1 MSEPAT
7 ETGKVIFW
15 SLRQKFVDS
24 DDDVPE
30 DAQQVMYYSLAI
42 GHHVGMIDCLKTE
55 LECPLDG
62 FQAWVNA
69 LPEGEARRKLQGLIT
84 FGEINIDSTH
94 TNMLAL
100 ALDGFAKDSD
110 SPYQAWSATLI
121 RLLGEIEREPAIY
134 LIVKRQIAKRQPMS
148 DVARQTQPSFS
159 MEIESSAESVSAKNL
174 LSSDNPSP
182 VQNLML
188 AVGNSMMGDDGAGP
202 MLFDLM
208 QQTPIDGWV
217 AINGGSSPES
227 VSHQVRA
234 LKPQRLLIVDAAD
247 IGLAP
252 GEIRVID
259 PDDIAEMFIMSTH
272 NLPLNFLIDQLKEDV
287 GEIIFLGIQPDLVGF
302 YMPMNDKVVAAVEQ
316 VYQALPTWKGLGG
329 FRLFEGE

>member
-1 MSEPAT
+1 MSESVT

-100 ALDGFAKDSD
+100 ALDSFAKDSN

-134 LIVKRQIAKRQPMS
+134 LIVKRQPMS
-148 DVARQTQPSFS
+148 DVARQIQPSFS
-159 MEIESSAESVSAKNL
+159 MEAKASAENL
-174 LSSDNPSP
+174 LPLKNPSP

-208 QQTPIDGWV
+208 QQTPIDDWV

-302 YMPMNDKVVAAVEQ
+302 YMPMNDKVVTAVEQ
-316 VYQALPTWKGLGG
+316 VYQALPTWEGLGG

>member
-1 MSEPAT
+1 MSESAT

-100 ALDGFAKDSD
+100 ALDGFAKDSN

-148 DVARQTQPSFS
+148 DVSRQIQPSFS
-159 MEIESSAESVSAKNL
+159 MATESSAENL
-174 LSSDNPSP
+174 LPSENPSP
-182 VQNLML
+182 VRNLML

-316 VYQALPTWKGLGG
+316 VYQALPTWEGLGG

>member
-1 MSEPAT
+1 MTSPASASALPT
-7 ETGKVIFW
+7 EGEVFFW

-24 DDDVPE
+24 DDDIPE

-55 LECPLDG
+55 LVCPLAG
-62 FQAWVNA
+62 YQSWVQA

-100 ALDGFAKDSD
+100 ALDGFAKDPQ
-110 SPYQAWSATLI
+110 SPYQAWSETLI
-121 RLLGEIEREPAIY
+121 QLLGEIEREPAIY
-134 LIVKRQIAKRQPMS
+134 LIVKRQGVGHTTRQ
-148 DVARQTQPSFS
+148 
-159 MEIESSAESVSAKNL
+159 SS
-174 LSSDNPSP
+174 SSLGDEWATEKVLPKQNQQP

-208 QQTPIDGWV
+208 EANPIEGWQ

-247 IGLAP
+247 IGLAA
-252 GEIRVID
+252 GEIRIID

-272 NLPLNFLIDQLKEDV
+272 NLPLNFLIDQLKEDIE
-287 GEIIFLGIQPDLVGF
+287 EIIFLGIQPDLVGF
-302 YMPMNDKVVAAVEQ
+302 YMPMNEKVISAVQQ
-316 VYQALPTWKGLGG
+316 VYAALPQWQGLGG
-329 FRLFEGE
+329 FTLFEGE

>member
-1 MSEPAT
+1 MSESAT

-94 TNMLAL
+94 TNVLAL
-100 ALDGFAKDSD
+100 ALDSFAKDSN

-134 LIVKRQIAKRQPMS
+134 LIVKRQPMS

-159 MEIESSAESVSAKNL
+159 MATESSAENQP
-174 LSSDNPSP
+174 LSENPSP

-208 QQTPIDGWV
+208 QQAPIDGWV

-316 VYQALPTWKGLGG
+316 VYQALPTWEGVGG

>member
-1 MSEPAT
+1 MTSPASASPSPT
-7 ETGKVIFW
+7 EGEVFFW

-24 DDDVPE
+24 DDDIPE

-55 LECPLDG
+55 LVCPLAG
-62 FQAWVNA
+62 YQSWVQA

-100 ALDGFAKDSD
+100 ALDGFAKDPQ
-110 SPYQAWSATLI
+110 SPYQAWSKTLI
-121 RLLGEIEREPAIY
+121 QLLGEIEREPAIY
-134 LIVKRQIAKRQPMS
+134 LIVKRQGVGHTTRQGSPS
-148 DVARQTQPSFS
+148 LDDEFTENKVLAEPNQPS
-159 MEIESSAESVSAKNL
+159 
-174 LSSDNPSP
+174 

-208 QQTPIDGWV
+208 EANPIDGWQ

-252 GEIRVID
+252 GEIRIID

-272 NLPLNFLIDQLKEDV
+272 NLPLNFLIDQLKEDIE
-287 GEIIFLGIQPDLVGF
+287 EIIFLGIQPDLVGF
-302 YMPMNDKVVAAVEQ
+302 YMLMNEKVISAVQQ
-316 VYQALPTWKGLGG
+316 VYAALPQWQGLGG
-329 FRLFEGE
+329 FTLFEGE

>member
-1 MSEPAT
+1 MSESVT

-100 ALDGFAKDSD
+100 ALDSFAKDSN

-134 LIVKRQIAKRQPMS
+134 LIVKRQPMS
-148 DVARQTQPSFS
+148 DVARQIQPSFS
-159 MEIESSAESVSAKNL
+159 MEAKASAENL
-174 LSSDNPSP
+174 LPLKNPSP

-208 QQTPIDGWV
+208 QQTPIEGWV

-252 GEIRVID
+252 GEVRVID

-316 VYQALPTWKGLGG
+316 VYQALPTWEGLGG

>member
-1 MSEPAT
+1 MTSPASASSSPT
-7 ETGKVIFW
+7 EGEVFFW

-24 DDDVPE
+24 DDDIPE

-55 LECPLDG
+55 LVCPLTG
-62 FQAWVNA
+62 YQSWVQA

-100 ALDGFAKDSD
+100 ALDGFAKDPQ
-110 SPYQAWSATLI
+110 SPYQAWSKTLI
-121 RLLGEIEREPAIY
+121 QLLGEIEREPAIY
-134 LIVKRQIAKRQPMS
+134 LIVKRQGVGHTTRQGSPS
-148 DVARQTQPSFS
+148 LDDEFTENKVLAEPNQPS
-159 MEIESSAESVSAKNL
+159 A
-174 LSSDNPSP
+174 
-182 VQNLML
+182 QNLML

-208 QQTPIDGWV
+208 EANPIVGWQ

-252 GEIRVID
+252 GEIRIID

-272 NLPLNFLIDQLKEDV
+272 NLPLNFLIDQLKEDIE
-287 GEIIFLGIQPDLVGF
+287 EIIFLGIQPDLVGF
-302 YMPMNDKVVAAVEQ
+302 YMPMNEKVISAVQQ
-316 VYQALPTWKGLGG
+316 VYAALPQWQGLGG
-329 FRLFEGE
+329 FTLFEGE

>member
-62 FQAWVNA
+62 YQAWVNA

-159 MEIESSAESVSAKNL
+159 MEIESSAENTF
-174 LSSDNPSP
+174 SSENQSP

-316 VYQALPTWKGLGG
+316 VYQALPTWEGLGG

>member
-62 FQAWVNA
+62 YQAWVNA

-159 MEIESSAESVSAKNL
+159 MEIESSAENTF
-174 LSSDNPSP
+174 SSENQSP

-287 GEIIFLGIQPDLVGF
+287 GEVIFLGIQPDLVGF
-302 YMPMNDKVVAAVEQ
+302 YMPMNDKVVSAVEQ
-316 VYQALPTWKGLGG
+316 VYQALPTWEGLGG
-329 FRLFEGE
+329 FQLFEGE

>member
-1 MSEPAT
+1 MTSPASASPSPT
-7 ETGKVIFW
+7 EGEVFFW

-24 DDDVPE
+24 DDDIPE

-55 LECPLDG
+55 LVCPLAG
-62 FQAWVNA
+62 YQSWVQA

-100 ALDGFAKDSD
+100 ALDGFAKDPQ
-110 SPYQAWSATLI
+110 SPYQAWSETLI
-121 RLLGEIEREPAIY
+121 QLLGEIEREPAIY
-134 LIVKRQIAKRQPMS
+134 LIVKRQGVGHTTRQGSLLLDDEFAENKVLAEPN
-148 DVARQTQPSFS
+148 QPS
-159 MEIESSAESVSAKNL
+159 
-174 LSSDNPSP
+174 

-208 QQTPIDGWV
+208 EANPIDGWLT
-217 AINGGSSPES
+217 INGGSSPES

-252 GEIRVID
+252 GEIRIID

-272 NLPLNFLIDQLKEDV
+272 NLPLNFLIDQLKEDIE
-287 GEIIFLGIQPDLVGF
+287 EIIFLGIQPDLVGF
-302 YMPMNDKVVAAVEQ
+302 YMPMSEKVISAVQQ
-316 VYQALPTWKGLGG
+316 VYAALPQWQGLGG
-329 FRLFEGE
+329 FTLFEGE

>member
-1 MSEPAT
+1 MSESAT

-62 FQAWVNA
+62 YQSWVNA
-69 LPEGEARRKLQGLIT
+69 LPEGEASRKLQGLIT

-134 LIVKRQIAKRQPMS
+134 LIVKRQIAKKQPMS

-159 MEIESSAESVSAKNL
+159 MEIESLENQPPSETS
-174 LSSDNPSP
+174 SP

-208 QQTPIDGWV
+208 QHTPINGWV

-302 YMPMNDKVVAAVEQ
+302 YMPMNDKVADAVEQ
-316 VYQALPTWKGLGG
+316 VYQALPTWEGLGG

>member
-1 MSEPAT
+1 MTSHASASPSPT
-7 ETGKVIFW
+7 EGEVFFW

-24 DDDVPE
+24 DDDIPE

-55 LECPLDG
+55 LVCPLAG
-62 FQAWVNA
+62 YQSWVNA

-100 ALDGFAKDSD
+100 ALDGFAKDPQ
-110 SPYQAWSATLI
+110 SPYQAWSETLI
-121 RLLGEIEREPAIY
+121 QLLGEIEREPAIY
-134 LIVKRQIAKRQPMS
+134 LIVKRKDTKAVTGKN
-148 DVARQTQPSFS
+148 QPSP
-159 MEIESSAESVSAKNL
+159 ESL
-174 LSSDNPSP
+174 LSPKNVLPSQNQLSSQNQLP

-188 AVGNSMMGDDGAGP
+188 AVGNTMMGDDGAGP

-208 QQTPIDGWV
+208 QANPIEGWQ

-252 GEIRVID
+252 GEIRIID

-272 NLPLNFLIDQLKEDV
+272 NLPLNFLIDQLKEDIE
-287 GEIIFLGIQPDLVGF
+287 EIIFLGIQPDLVGF
-302 YMPMNDKVVAAVEQ
+302 YMPMNDKVISAVQ
-316 VYQALPTWKGLGG
+316 RVYAALPNWQGLGG
-329 FRLFEGE
+329 FTLFDGE

>member
-1 MSEPAT
+1 MTSPASASSSPT
-7 ETGKVIFW
+7 EGEVFFW

-24 DDDVPE
+24 DDDIPE

-55 LECPLDG
+55 LVCPLTG
-62 FQAWVNA
+62 YQSWVQA

-100 ALDGFAKDSD
+100 ALDGFAKDPQ
-110 SPYQAWSATLI
+110 SPYQAWSKTLI
-121 RLLGEIEREPAIY
+121 QLLGEIEREPAIY
-134 LIVKRQIAKRQPMS
+134 LIVKRQGVGHTTRQGSPS
-148 DVARQTQPSFS
+148 LDDEFTENKVLAEPNQPS
-159 MEIESSAESVSAKNL
+159 
-174 LSSDNPSP
+174 

-208 QQTPIDGWV
+208 EANPIDGWQ

-252 GEIRVID
+252 GEIRIID
-259 PDDIAEMFIMSTH
+259 PDDIAEMFIMSPH
-272 NLPLNFLIDQLKEDV
+272 NLPLNFLIDQLKEDIE
-287 GEIIFLGIQPDLVGF
+287 EIIFLGIQPDLVGF
-302 YMPMNDKVVAAVEQ
+302 YMPMNEKVISAVQQ
-316 VYQALPTWKGLGG
+316 VYAALPQWQGLGG
-329 FRLFEGE
+329 FTLFEGE

>member
-1 MSEPAT
+1 MSESAT

-100 ALDGFAKDSD
+100 ALDSFAKDSN

-134 LIVKRQIAKRQPMS
+134 LIVKRQPMS
-148 DVARQTQPSFS
+148 DVARQIQPSFS
-159 MEIESSAESVSAKNL
+159 MEAKASAENQP
-174 LSSDNPSP
+174 LSENPSP

-272 NLPLNFLIDQLKEDV
+272 NLPLNFLIDQLKEDI

-316 VYQALPTWKGLGG
+316 VYQALPTWEGLGG

>member
-1 MSEPAT
+1 MSESAT

-62 FQAWVNA
+62 YQAWVNA

-134 LIVKRQIAKRQPMS
+134 LIVKRQPMS

-159 MEIESSAESVSAKNL
+159 MEIESSAESASAKNL

-208 QQTPIDGWV
+208 QETPIDGWV

-234 LKPQRLLIVDAAD
+234 LKPERLLIVDAAD

-316 VYQALPTWKGLGG
+316 VYQALPAWKGLGG

>member
-1 MSEPAT
+1 MNESAT

-100 ALDGFAKDSD
+100 ALDHFAKDSD

-134 LIVKRQIAKRQPMS
+134 LIVKRQIAKSQPMS

-159 MEIESSAESVSAKNL
+159 MESESSVENL
-174 LSSDNPSP
+174 LPSENSSP

-316 VYQALPTWKGLGG
+316 VYQALPTWEGLGG
-329 FRLFEGE
+329 FQLFEGE

>member
-1 MSEPAT
+1 
-7 ETGKVIFW
+7 
-15 SLRQKFVDS
+15 
-24 DDDVPE
+24 
-30 DAQQVMYYSLAI
+30 
-42 GHHVGMIDCLKTE
+42 
-55 LECPLDG
+55 
-62 FQAWVNA
+62 
-69 LPEGEARRKLQGLIT
+69 
-84 FGEINIDSTH
+84 
-94 TNMLAL
+94 
-100 ALDGFAKDSD
+100 
-110 SPYQAWSATLI
+110 
-121 RLLGEIEREPAIY
+121 
-134 LIVKRQIAKRQPMS
+134 
-148 DVARQTQPSFS
+148 
-159 MEIESSAESVSAKNL
+159 
-174 LSSDNPSP
+174 
-182 VQNLML
+182 ML

-302 YMPMNDKVVAAVEQ
+302 YMPMNDKVVSAVEQ
-316 VYQALPTWKGLGG
+316 VYQALPTWEGLGG
-329 FRLFEGE
+329 FQLFEGE

>member
-1 MSEPAT
+1 MSESAT

-100 ALDGFAKDSD
+100 ALDSFAKDSN

-134 LIVKRQIAKRQPMS
+134 LIVKRQPMS
-148 DVARQTQPSFS
+148 DVARQIQPSFS
-159 MEIESSAESVSAKNL
+159 MEAKASAENQP
-174 LSSDNPSP
+174 LSENPSP

-316 VYQALPTWKGLGG
+316 VYQALPTWEGVGG

>member
-1 MSEPAT
+1 MTSPASASSSPT
-7 ETGKVIFW
+7 EGEVFFW

-24 DDDVPE
+24 DDDIPE

-55 LECPLDG
+55 LVCPLTG
-62 FQAWVNA
+62 YQSWVQA

-100 ALDGFAKDSD
+100 ALDGFAKDPQ
-110 SPYQAWSATLI
+110 SPYQAWSKTLI
-121 RLLGEIEREPAIY
+121 QLLGEIEREPAIY
-134 LIVKRQIAKRQPMS
+134 LIVKRQGVGHTTRQGSPS
-148 DVARQTQPSFS
+148 LDDEFTENKVLAEPNQPF
-159 MEIESSAESVSAKNL
+159 
-174 LSSDNPSP
+174 

-208 QQTPIDGWV
+208 EANPIDGWQ

-252 GEIRVID
+252 GEIRIID

-272 NLPLNFLIDQLKEDV
+272 NLPLNFLIDQLKEDIE
-287 GEIIFLGIQPDLVGF
+287 EIIFLGIQPDLVGF
-302 YMPMNDKVVAAVEQ
+302 YMPMNEKVISAVQQ
-316 VYQALPTWKGLGG
+316 VYAALPQWQGLGG
-329 FRLFEGE
+329 FTLFEGE

>member
-1 MSEPAT
+1 MTSPASASSLPT
-7 ETGKVIFW
+7 EGEVFFW

-24 DDDVPE
+24 DDDIPE

-55 LECPLDG
+55 LVCPLTG
-62 FQAWVNA
+62 YQSWVQA

-100 ALDGFAKDSD
+100 ALDGFAKDPQ
-110 SPYQAWSATLI
+110 SPYQAWSKTLI
-121 RLLGEIEREPAIY
+121 QLLGEIEREPAIY
-134 LIVKRQIAKRQPMS
+134 LIVKRQGVGHTTRQGSPS
-148 DVARQTQPSFS
+148 LDDEFTENKVLAEPNQPS
-159 MEIESSAESVSAKNL
+159 
-174 LSSDNPSP
+174 

-208 QQTPIDGWV
+208 EANPIDGWQ

-252 GEIRVID
+252 GEIRIID

-272 NLPLNFLIDQLKEDV
+272 NLPLNFLIDQLKEDIE
-287 GEIIFLGIQPDLVGF
+287 EIIFLGIQPDLVGF
-302 YMPMNDKVVAAVEQ
+302 YMPMNEKVISAVQQ
-316 VYQALPTWKGLGG
+316 VYAALPQWQGLGG
-329 FRLFEGE
+329 FTLFEGE

>member
-1 MSEPAT
+1 MSESAS

-62 FQAWVNA
+62 YQSWVNA

-100 ALDGFAKDSD
+100 ALDRFAKDCD
-110 SPYQAWSATLI
+110 SPYQEWSATLI

-134 LIVKRQIAKRQPMS
+134 LIVKRKMAKDQSTSDS

-159 MEIESSAESVSAKNL
+159 MESESSAKNSF
-174 LSSDNPSP
+174 SSENQSP

-208 QQTPIDGWV
+208 QQTPIEGWV

-234 LKPQRLLIVDAAD
+234 LKPERLLIVDAAD

-316 VYQALPTWKGLGG
+316 IYQALPTWKGLGG
-329 FRLFEGE
+329 FQLFEGE

>member
-1 MSEPAT
+1 MTSPASASPSPT
-7 ETGKVIFW
+7 EGEVFFW

-24 DDDVPE
+24 DDDIPE

-55 LECPLDG
+55 LVCPLAG
-62 FQAWVNA
+62 YQSWVQA

-100 ALDGFAKDSD
+100 ALDGFAKDPQ
-110 SPYQAWSATLI
+110 SPYQAWSETLI
-121 RLLGEIEREPAIY
+121 QLLGEIEREPAIY
-134 LIVKRQIAKRQPMS
+134 LIVKRQGVGHTTRQGSPS
-148 DVARQTQPSFS
+148 LDDEFTENKVLAEPNQPS
-159 MEIESSAESVSAKNL
+159 
-174 LSSDNPSP
+174 

-208 QQTPIDGWV
+208 EANPIDGWQ

-252 GEIRVID
+252 GEIRIID
-259 PDDIAEMFIMSTH
+259 PDDIAEIFIMSTH
-272 NLPLNFLIDQLKEDV
+272 NLPLNFLIDQLKEDIE
-287 GEIIFLGIQPDLVGF
+287 EIIFLGIQPDLVGF
-302 YMPMNDKVVAAVEQ
+302 YMPMNEKVISAVQQ
-316 VYQALPTWKGLGG
+316 VYAALPQWQGLGG
-329 FRLFEGE
+329 FTLFEGE

>member
-1 MSEPAT
+1 MSESAT

-62 FQAWVNA
+62 YQAWVNA

-100 ALDGFAKDSD
+100 ALDGFAKNSD

-134 LIVKRQIAKRQPMS
+134 LIVKRQPMS

-159 MEIESSAESVSAKNL
+159 MEIESSAESASAKNL

-208 QQTPIDGWV
+208 QETPIDGWV

-234 LKPQRLLIVDAAD
+234 LKPERLLIVDAAD

-302 YMPMNDKVVAAVEQ
+302 YMPMNDKVVAAVKQ
-316 VYQALPTWKGLGG
+316 VYQALPAWKGLGG

>member
-1 MSEPAT
+1 MTSPASASPSPT
-7 ETGKVIFW
+7 EGEVFFW

-24 DDDVPE
+24 DDDIPE

-55 LECPLDG
+55 LVCSLAG
-62 FQAWVNA
+62 YQSWVQA

-100 ALDGFAKDSD
+100 ALDGFAKDPQ
-110 SPYQAWSATLI
+110 SPYQAWSETLI
-121 RLLGEIEREPAIY
+121 QLLGEIEREPAIY
-134 LIVKRQIAKRQPMS
+134 LIVKRQGVGHTTRQGSPS
-148 DVARQTQPSFS
+148 LGDEFAENKVLAESNQPS
-159 MEIESSAESVSAKNL
+159 
-174 LSSDNPSP
+174 

-208 QQTPIDGWV
+208 EANPIDGWQ

-252 GEIRVID
+252 GEIRIID

-272 NLPLNFLIDQLKEDV
+272 NLPLNFLIDQLKEDIE
-287 GEIIFLGIQPDLVGF
+287 EIIFLGIQPDLVGF
-302 YMPMNDKVVAAVEQ
+302 YMPMNERVISAVQQ
-316 VYQALPTWKGLGG
+316 VYAALPQWQGLGG
-329 FRLFEGE
+329 FTLFEGE